1 MKFLKKVKSTKR
13 VLTKKEPEKKLTV
26 YLKERAGRSNSGRI
40 SIRHRGGGVKRLY
53 RIVDFGQERKD
64 LKGEVVAVEYDPN
77 RTAYLALI
85 NYKGKD
91 KRYIL
96 APTGI
101 KIGDSITCSDKA
113 EIKIGNRMKLKNILA
128 GTDVYNISLE
138 IDGRGKMMRSA
149 GTSAKILS
157 HEDSYTFLKMGSG
170 EMRKVLT
177 ECFASIGQVSHP
189 GKRFENQGKAGA
201 KRRKGWRPTVRGS
214 AMNTIDH
221 PHGGG
226 NGRCPIGM
234 KHPKTPWGKN
244 AFGVR
249 TRKKNK
255 ASSKLI
261 VKRRK

>member
-1 MKFLKKVKSTKR
+1 M
-13 VLTKKEPEKKLTV
+13 
-26 YLKERAGRSNSGRI
+26 
-40 SIRHRGGGVKRLY
+40 Y

-64 LKGEVVAVEYDPN
+64 IKGKVIAIEYDPN

-85 NYKGKD
+85 SYKNGD
-91 KRYIL
+91 RRYIL
-96 APTGI
+96 APARI
-101 KIGDSITCSDKA
+101 KVGDSIICSDEA
-113 EIKIGNRMKLKNILA
+113 ELKIGNRMKLKNILS
-128 GTDVYNISLE
+128 GTQVYNVSLN
-138 IDGRGKMMRSA
+138 IDGKGIMMRSA
-149 GTSAKILS
+149 GTSAKVLS
-157 HEDSYTFLKMGSG
+157 HEGRYTFLKMSSG

-189 GKRFENQGKAGA
+189 GKRFERIKNAGA
-201 KRRKGWRPTVRGS
+201 RRRKGWRPTVRGS

-226 NGRCPIGM
+226 TGKTGIGM

-255 ASSKLI
+255 ASNKLI

>member
-1 MKFLKKVKSTKR
+1 MKKTKLTKR
-13 VLTKKEPEKKLTV
+13 ILTKKKPEKHLTV
-26 YLKERAGRSNSGRI
+26 YLKERAGRNSSGRI
-40 SIRHRGGGVKRLY
+40 TVRHRGGGVKRMY

-64 LKGEVVAVEYDPN
+64 IKGKVIAIEYDPN

-85 NYKGKD
+85 SYKNGD
-91 KRYIL
+91 RRYIL
-96 APTGI
+96 APARI
-101 KIGDSITCSDKA
+101 KVGDSIICSDEA
-113 EIKIGNRMKLKNILA
+113 ELKIGNRMKLKNILS
-128 GTDVYNISLE
+128 GTQVYNVSLN
-138 IDGRGKMMRSA
+138 IDGKGIMMRSA
-149 GTSAKILS
+149 GTSAKVLS
-157 HEDSYTFLKMGSG
+157 HEGRYTFLKMSSG

-189 GKRFENQGKAGA
+189 GKRFERIKNAGA
-201 KRRKGWRPTVRGS
+201 RRRKGWRPTVRGS

-226 NGRCPIGM
+226 TGKTGIGM

-255 ASSKLI
+255 ASNKLI